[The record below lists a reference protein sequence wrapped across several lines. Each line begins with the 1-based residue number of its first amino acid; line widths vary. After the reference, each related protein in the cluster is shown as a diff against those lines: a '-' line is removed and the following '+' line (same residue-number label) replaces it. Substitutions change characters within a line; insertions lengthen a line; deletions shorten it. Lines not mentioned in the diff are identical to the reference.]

1 MGNSDISINR
11 IPLRSIGV
19 TMLAG
24 AYSAL
29 LTPAPLKDYVKN
41 DDPTKP
47 GTDVLVD
54 NPVVSERDVT
64 LTFLIEGTN
73 RESFLSNYNAF
84 VSELHKGEVVL
95 YVPDLNLFFHLLY
108 SNSTQFENYRLNA
121 CKLAVKF
128 NEPNPSNRRSPL
140 NEMYYGIE
148 FDTADPSPSCS
159 RIGRPA
165 FHVSLPIQSRMRRCI
180 LRDNGTVAYY
190 LHANDSTKRDTGA
203 AAKLDGTDGQYMVEI
218 PAHYRKFETEGT
230 KFRCLISEH
239 ALPGYHYVPL
249 AYRSAVETTV
259 DRTVAATPKLASV
272 VSTSTAFRGGNN
284 NAAWDGT
291 YHSLLGMPATAISLT
306 NFRAYARN
314 RGSAGKNAAGWNCD
328 VYEVQ
333 KTCWWLYAVE
343 YANLNCQLAY
353 NAQPTIEGYKQGGLG
368 AGVTTINYT
377 KWLAYNG
384 AYPFIPCGYTNSL
397 GNKTGIVYFSMPDE
411 YAPGVVTKVEVPSY
425 RGLEN
430 PFGHLWSWTD
440 GCKCNIQ
447 SEEAGGLSEFFVCA
461 DPAKFQSDNYEGYEK
476 RGELPRK
483 EGYVKAMMIGE
494 YGENMPI
501 EVGAG
506 STTYFCDYFY
516 TSIPASGESQRG
528 VLFGGLAH
536 DGAAAG
542 FSYAN
547 TINAATIAGAAIGSR
562 LCFLPE

>member
-1 MGNSDISINR
+1 MANSDISINR

-47 GTDVLVD
+47 GTDVLVN
-54 NPVVSERDVT
+54 NPVVGERDVT
-64 LTFLIEGTN
+64 LTFLIEGAN

-95 YVPDLNLFFHLLY
+95 YVLDLNLFFHLLY

-148 FDTADPSPSCS
+148 FDTATASPSCS
-159 RIGRPA
+159 RIGRLE

-218 PAHYRKFETEGT
+218 PSHYRKFETEGA
-230 KFRCLISEH
+230 KFRCLISEY
-239 ALPGYHYVPL
+239 ALPGFHYVPL
-249 AYRSAVETTV
+249 AYRSAVEATA
-259 DRTVAATPKLASV
+259 DRTTAATPKLASV
-272 VSTSTAFRGGNN
+272 VNTSTAFRGGNN

-291 YHSLLGMPATAISLT
+291 FRSLLGMPATDISLS
-306 NFRAYARN
+306 NFRKYARN
-314 RGSAGKNAAGWNCD
+314 RANTGKNAAGWNCD

-343 YANLNCQLAY
+343 YANFDCQLAY
-353 NAQPTIEGYKQGGLG
+353 NAHPTSEGYKQGGLSQ
-368 AGVTTINYT
+368 GVINIAN
-377 KWLAYNG
+377 WDLFGNC
-384 AYPFIPCGYTNSL
+384 PFIPCGTTTPL
-397 GNKTGIVYFSMPDE
+397 GNKTGIVE
-411 YAPGVVTKVEVPSY
+411 YTVKKDDAGANTQVFTVPSY

-430 PFGHLWSWTD
+430 PFGHIWKWTD
-440 GCKCNIQ
+440 GCKCKIQ
-447 SEEAGGLSEFFVCA
+447 KAENGGVREFFVCT
-461 DPAKFQSDNYEGYEK
+461 DPAKFQDADFTDYDK
-476 RGELPRK
+476 RGELPLNS
-483 EGYVKAMMIGE
+483 GYIKAIMLGE
-494 YGENMPI
+494 CGENIPI
-501 EVGAG
+501 EVGA
-506 STTYFCDYFY
+506 SPTTYFCDYFF
-516 TSIPASGESQRG
+516 TDIVNNTGQWG
-528 VLFGGLAH
+528 ILFGGAAN
-536 DGAAAG
+536 DGEGAG
-542 FSYAN
+542 FLCAN
-547 TINAATIAGAAIGSR
+547 GRNAASISSATIGSR